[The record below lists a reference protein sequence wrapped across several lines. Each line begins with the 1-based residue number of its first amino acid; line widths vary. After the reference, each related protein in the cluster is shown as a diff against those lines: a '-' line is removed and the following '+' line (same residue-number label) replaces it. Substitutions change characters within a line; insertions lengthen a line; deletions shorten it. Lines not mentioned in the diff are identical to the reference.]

1 MKFLKRITWLH
12 EVVYSNAG
20 RPTFYEEM
28 SDVLFI
34 NSYFMVMAGEAE
46 AVRAI
51 MMQNMEDSEAYE

>member
-1 MKFLKRITWLH
+1 M
-12 EVVYSNAG
+12 VYSNAG